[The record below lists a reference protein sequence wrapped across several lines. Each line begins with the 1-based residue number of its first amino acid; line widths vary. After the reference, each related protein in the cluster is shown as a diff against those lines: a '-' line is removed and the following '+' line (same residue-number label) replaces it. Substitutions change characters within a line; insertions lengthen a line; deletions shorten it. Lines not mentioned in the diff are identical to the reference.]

1 MKNNSEVCT
10 NWIKCEYC
18 KKYEECFAEELQNE
32 RKEKLTLKNKE
43 EKVHSLKKAFWEKEG
58 GASEVL

>member
-1 MKNNSEVCT
+1 MKNNNEVCT

-43 EKVHSLKKAFWEKEG
+43 EKVHSLKKAF
-58 GASEVL
+58 